1 MTRPRLGSALLCAAI
16 LTLAAAGPALA
27 SFCGPIGRISL
38 ARYDAD
44 GFAQIWTANPDL
56 TAAEQLT
63 AVPGA
68 NSIFSTWAPD
78 GSRIAFDSDRSG
90 TGVDVYTM
98 KPDGSDTK
106 KLAGGGFNGEPSSS
120 PDGARIVF
128 ESDRGGVP
136 EDEGIY
142 TMRPDGTGVR
152 LIVRATE
159 VNAVIAATPRYSPD
173 GGTIAFTAWNRPR
186 WGKRGTAN
194 EFAGATGAVFLVDAD
209 GSHPRRLTPWGRNTS
224 QDLDWAPDGKRLVFE
239 SEFGRG
245 DGPELYLVRRDGK
258 GLRKLTD
265 NPSLTPKAFA
275 ASSDPVWAPDGSRIL
290 FTQAQVIDDEFGL
303 DLWTI
308 RPDGTGMAPVAGH
321 TEVWEE
327 QPGWGSAPLK

>member
-1 MTRPRLGSALLCAAI
+1 MRASAV
-16 LTLAAAGPALA
+16 
-27 SFCGPIGRISL
+27 S
-38 ARYDAD
+38 
-44 GFAQIWTANPDL
+44 
-56 TAAEQLT
+56 
-63 AVPGA
+63 
-68 NSIFSTWAPD
+68 
-78 GSRIAFDSDRSG
+78 
-90 TGVDVYTM
+90 
-98 KPDGSDTK
+98 
-106 KLAGGGFNGEPSSS
+106 
-120 PDGARIVF
+120 
-128 ESDRGGVP
+128 
-136 EDEGIY
+136 
-142 TMRPDGTGVR
+142 
-152 LIVRATE
+152 
-159 VNAVIAATPRYSPD
+159 AVIVATPRYSPD

-186 WGKRGTAN
+186 WGKRGSPN

-245 DGPELYLVRRDGK
+245 DGPELYLVRRDGS

-275 ASSDPVWAPDGSRIL
+275 ASSDPAWAPDGSRIL
-290 FTQAQVIDDEFGL
+290 FTQAQVIDDAFGL

-321 TEVWEE
+321 TEAWEE